1 MTTKDK
7 IRLNRRIERGLYQ
20 LFLEQRKAEKS
31 ANKFLRKV
39 DKIRNLRK
47 LLLDAKSQLW
57 LKEE

>member
-1 MTTKDK
+1 MTKKDK

-47 LLLDAKSQLW
+47 LLLNAKSQLW

>member
-1 MTTKDK
+1 MTKKDK
-7 IRLNRRIERGLYQ
+7 IRLNRRLERGLYQ

-47 LLLDAKSQLW
+47 LLLDAKAQLW